1 MTEPNQ
7 QHDPESL
14 PPVDTEVIK
23 KRYLR
28 KRILEHM
35 LGPFGSIILH
45 IILIALAVR
54 FLGMVT
60 EDRTASIQV
69 QIMEPDAIDLE
80 EFERELQELQ
90 DLQDM
95 TDLMNPQDALMD
107 APPDVSADVST
118 ADDMSMDL
126 ADLNVL
132 SDAKSPLVMRG
143 LYEGRSGAGRSR
155 MLGAA
160 GRWGQETERAVI
172 RALEWMK
179 NNQEQDGSWRADTGG
194 EQGMRMRVGITG
206 LCLLAFLAHGETTS
220 SERYG
225 PVVEKAIRYLIS
237 RQTESGHFIDTDDPE
252 NAPYKAGTYG
262 QAIATY
268 AISEAYALTRI
279 PSLKPAME
287 KAVDVIMKG
296 QQTGGMWFYRYEKGN
311 LVNNSVSGWQMQ
323 ALKAAQ
329 MAGASNPGLKDAMER
344 AIARLKTRQVEDGQ
358 FFYIQTGPGSR
369 RDHGNTAVAVLCL
382 QLLGHANSPEARKGQ
397 QALRD
402 ASIDWNSPPS
412 WPMSVWYYI
421 TQAKFHQGGQQW
433 TTWNEAFARAY
444 TRNQNEDGS
453 WSSPAKSGASIPFGY
468 EHFFGPAFS
477 TAMSTLTLT
486 VYYRFLPTYQQIE
499 IKEEEAPKTRD
510 VVIEII

>member
-1 MTEPNQ
+1 MTESI
-7 QHDPESL
+7 E
-14 PPVDTEVIK
+14 EIK
-23 KRYLR
+23 RKHLR
-28 KRILEHM
+28 KKIMGHLV
-35 LGPFGSIILH
+35 GPFGSIVLH
-45 IILIALAVR
+45 VLLIMLAIR

-60 EDRTASIQV
+60 EDRTTKIEV

-90 DLQDM
+90 DLQEM
-95 TDLMNPQDALMD
+95 TDLITPPDNMFD
-107 APPDVSADVST
+107 APPDVSADVPT
-118 ADDMSMDL
+118 MDDTSMDL

-132 SDAKSPLVMRG
+132 SDAQSPLVMRG
-143 LYEGRSGAGRSR
+143 LYEGRSSTGRSR

-160 GRWGQETERAVI
+160 GRWGQDTERAVL

-179 NNQEQDGSWRADTGG
+179 NNQETDGSWRAGTGG
-194 EQGMRMRVGITG
+194 DSGIRMRVGITG

-220 SERYG
+220 SEQYG
-225 PVVEKAIRYLIS
+225 ETVMKAIRYLVD
-237 RQTESGHFIDTDDPE
+237 RQTESGHFIDTDDGE

-268 AISEAYALTRI
+268 AISEAYALCRI
-279 PSLKPAME
+279 PSLKSSME
-287 KAVDVIMKG
+287 RAVDVIMAG
-296 QQTGGMWFYRYEKGN
+296 QQNTGMWFYRYEKGS
-311 LVNNSVSGWQMQ
+311 LANNSVSGWQMQ

-329 MAGASNPGLKDAMER
+329 MAGASNPGLKDALER
-344 AIARLKTRQVEDGQ
+344 AIARLKTRQVDDGM
-358 FFYIQTGPGSR
+358 FFYIQTNPGSR

-382 QLLGHANSPEARKGQ
+382 QLLGHANTQEARRGML
-397 QALRD
+397 ALRD
-402 ASIDWNSPPS
+402 ASLEWHSPPS

-421 TQAKFHQGGQQW
+421 TQAKFHQGGQVW
-433 TTWNEAFARAY
+433 SRWNEQFARAY
-444 TRNQNEDGS
+444 TRNQNDDGS
-453 WSSPAKSGASIPFGY
+453 WTSPAQSGVNIPFGF

-486 VYYRFLPTYQQIE
+486 VYYRFLPTYQNIE